1 MNAETPLLTE
11 IDGEKVDFVETTI
24 VKDGVT
30 CDIYSFIGNTTKDLG
45 VVKVTKGSK
54 TPLQKVLLGDK
65 TLEIFKDGSGT
76 LTVTSAEGAECVYH
90 FPTEITEV
98 QVNLGETMQWHA
110 IGDLTIYEICYPPYQ
125 DGRFANIKE

>member
-1 MNAETPLLTE
+1 
-11 IDGEKVDFVETTI
+11 
-24 VKDGVT
+24 
-30 CDIYSFIGNTTKDLG
+30 LG

-76 LTVTSAEGAECVYH
+76 LTVMSAKGAERVYH

-98 QVNLGETMQWHA
+98 QVNVGETMQWQA
-110 IGDLTIYEICYPPYQ
+110 TDNLTFYEICYPPYQ
-125 DGRFANIKE
+125 DGRFANIEE